1 MLSQVRNIFTPTRT
15 QPFWLESKH
24 PELEGFE
31 GINWHVRSPQI
42 KKVVFFQ
49 VQVAAVCMKRTIQAQ
64 LIKIEMFS
72 TQCSV
77 LSTQCSVLSA
87 QCLVLS
93 AQCSVLSSRTDS
105 LKHST
110 FKFFSTNLFQRAP
123 GLFLGVDVE
132 WVISWYIS
140 ITPSDAFI
148 FLLNP
153 LHGWLSRSVIGR
165 GVTCTIWPKWYC
177 ANVQQS
183 TDSLVV
189 QYLQKTLP
197 GVQIC
202 NNFAACLDKSINW
215 ANFSFSLLIFPQC
228 TNLQ

>member
-42 KKVVFFQ
+42 KKSCFLSGSSSCSLHEEDDTSPADQ
-49 VQVAAVCMKRTIQAQ
+49 DWDAQ
-64 LIKIEMFS
+64 Y
-72 TQCSV
+72 SV
-77 LSTQCSVLSA
+77 LCAQYSVLSA
-87 QCLVLS
+87 QCSVLS

>member
-1 MLSQVRNIFTPTRT
+1 M
-15 QPFWLESKH
+15 QPLWLESKH

-64 LIKIEMFS
+64 LIKIEMLS
-72 TQCSV
+72 AQCSV

-123 GLFLGVDVE
+123 GLFLGVGVE

>member
-1 MLSQVRNIFTPTRT
+1 MPLSPPSLGLRRLHWGLECSPRWGIFLLP
-15 QPFWLESKH
+15 PAPLWLESKH

-42 KKVVFFQ
+42 NKVVFFQ

-64 LIKIEMFS
+64 LIKIEMLS
-72 TQCSV
+72 AQC
-77 LSTQCSVLSA
+77 LVLSA

-165 GVTCTIWPKWYC
+165 GV
-177 ANVQQS
+177 
-183 TDSLVV
+183 L
-189 QYLQKTLP
+189 
-197 GVQIC
+197 G
-202 NNFAACLDKSINW
+202 
-215 ANFSFSLLIFPQC
+215 
-228 TNLQ
+228 